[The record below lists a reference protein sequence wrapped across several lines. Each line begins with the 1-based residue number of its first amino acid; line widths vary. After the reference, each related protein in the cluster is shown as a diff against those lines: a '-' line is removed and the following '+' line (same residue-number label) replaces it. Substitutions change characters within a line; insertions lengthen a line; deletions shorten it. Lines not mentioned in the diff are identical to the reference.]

1 MILAN
6 INTTSYFFIK
16 GDFLIKQI
24 KKRNGSIVLFQPEK
38 IEEAIWKAVKSVGGT
53 DREKVKEIAKKVVIV
68 LENKFPDTIPN
79 VEDIQDSVEKT
90 LIEEGH
96 AKTAKAYILYRKAH
110 QEIREATHMFDSI
123 KAVDDYV
130 SVSDWLVNENSN
142 MGFSLQGLNNY
153 LSTKIISHYWL
164 KRIYPEAVRKAHE
177 EVDLHIHDLGTLGA
191 YCVGWDLQDLLKTG
205 FQGVSGKVASK
216 PAKHFRTALGQMVNF
231 FYTLQ
236 GESAGAQ
243 AFANV
248 DTLLAPFI
256 KYDNLDYNEVKQSIQ
271 EFVFNLAVPTR
282 VGFQSPFT
290 NITLDLKVP
299 DILKKEKVII
309 GGVEQ
314 KETYGDFQ
322 NEVTIF
328 NKAFAEVM
336 CQGDAEGR
344 VFTFPIPTYN
354 ITKDFDWDNED
365 YNSIW
370 EMTGKYGI
378 PYFSNFVN
386 SDMSPDDARS
396 MCLHGDEEIL
406 VKIDGKLER
415 TTMKCLI
422 ETYGGEGW
430 NKCNHNIKVLSL
442 DEDYK
447 LRWSGIKNF
456 LKVKKKGLRS
466 IITKD
471 GKMCKLSMNH
481 PVMVLT
487 EDGLKQ
493 KFASDLKINDYMIS
507 LKSAEGL
514 LSKKCSKFGSYV
526 LNKDLAFFFGFFT
539 ADGNYLYKSKTKITR
554 GMQLSFNAKNKD
566 QIDLLKGLIY
576 KLFKYKAKEKKD
588 PRYNTYYLYIYNS
601 NLANLSY
608 NFGFKKYGR
617 LPNILFNS
625 PKEVIES
632 FLKGFFLGDGYAKR
646 NEIHINDNLLI
657 RDLTLLYSL
666 IGLPNILKIKE
677 RSQRLYLNKK
687 TNNKNVIGCVVNCL
701 NELIPGFLAKSTYLV
716 PGLNKNRMVGQLTLQ
731 KYNAE
736 TLLSRK
742 ILESD
747 IYPVRV
753 VEIQDTAENIEDF
766 YDIEL
771 ERDHIF
777 VHSLG
782 TLTHNCCRL
791 RIDQR
796 ELKRR
801 GGGLFGASPKTG
813 SLGVVTLNMPRIGF
827 ISVDEN
833 EFFLNLSNLMELA
846 KESLEI
852 KRKAVESF
860 TEKGLYP
867 YSKFYL
873 RSIKEDYG
881 KYWKNHFSTI
891 GILGM
896 NEAIVNF
903 MPGENIATP
912 SGSKFAIKVLDFMRS
927 KLGDF
932 QEETGNLYNLE
943 ATPGESTTHR
953 FALADKKRFVRIKV
967 ANDEDVRNGAKPFYT
982 NSTHLP
988 VNYSDDL
995 FEVLELQDPLQV
1007 KYTGG
1012 TVIHGFVGERL
1023 EANMVKELVRKITS
1037 NFHLPYFTLTPTFSI
1052 CPKHSYLEGDHEYC
1066 PKCDIEIGYK
1076 GVKNGENKM

>member
-1 MILAN
+1 MILTT
-6 INTTSYFFIK
+6 INTTSYFYIK
-16 GDFLIKQI
+16 GDFLVKQI
-24 KKRNGSIVLFQPEK
+24 KKRDGSIVLFQQEK

-53 DREKVKEIAKKVVIV
+53 DREKVKEITKKTVLL
-68 LENKFPDTIPN
+68 LENKFPDTIPS
-79 VEDIQDSVEKT
+79 VEDIQDAVEKI

-96 AKTAKAYILYRKAH
+96 AKTAKAYILYRKTH

-123 KAVDDYV
+123 KAVDDYI

-205 FQGVSGKVASK
+205 FKGVSGKVASK

-256 KYDNLDYNEVKQSIQ
+256 KYDNIDYKEVKQALQ
-271 EFVFNLAVPTR
+271 EFLFNLSVPTR

-299 DILKKEKVII
+299 DMLKKEKVII

-322 NEVTIF
+322 KEVTIF
-328 NKAFAEVM
+328 NKAFAEIM

-365 YNSIW
+365 YNLIW

-396 MCLHGDEEIL
+396 MC
-406 VKIDGKLER
+406 
-415 TTMKCLI
+415 
-422 ETYGGEGW
+422 
-430 NKCNHNIKVLSL
+430 
-442 DEDYK
+442 
-447 LRWSGIKNF
+447 
-456 LKVKKKGLRS
+456 
-466 IITKD
+466 
-471 GKMCKLSMNH
+471 
-481 PVMVLT
+481 
-487 EDGLKQ
+487 
-493 KFASDLKINDYMIS
+493 
-507 LKSAEGL
+507 
-514 LSKKCSKFGSYV
+514 
-526 LNKDLAFFFGFFT
+526 
-539 ADGNYLYKSKTKITR
+539 
-554 GMQLSFNAKNKD
+554 
-566 QIDLLKGLIY
+566 
-576 KLFKYKAKEKKD
+576 
-588 PRYNTYYLYIYNS
+588 
-601 NLANLSY
+601 
-608 NFGFKKYGR
+608 
-617 LPNILFNS
+617 
-625 PKEVIES
+625 
-632 FLKGFFLGDGYAKR
+632 
-646 NEIHINDNLLI
+646 
-657 RDLTLLYSL
+657 
-666 IGLPNILKIKE
+666 
-677 RSQRLYLNKK
+677 
-687 TNNKNVIGCVVNCL
+687 
-701 NELIPGFLAKSTYLV
+701 
-716 PGLNKNRMVGQLTLQ
+716 
-731 KYNAE
+731 
-736 TLLSRK
+736 
-742 ILESD
+742 
-747 IYPVRV
+747 
-753 VEIQDTAENIEDF
+753 
-766 YDIEL
+766 
-771 ERDHIF
+771 
-777 VHSLG
+777 
-782 TLTHNCCRL
+782 CRL

-801 GGGLFGASPKTG
+801 GGGLFGANPLTG
-813 SLGVVTLNMPRIGF
+813 SLGVVTLNMSRIGF

-852 KRKAVESF
+852 KRKAIESF
-860 TEKGLYP
+860 TEIGLYP

-873 RSIKEDYG
+873 RSIKESYG

-912 SGSKFAIKVLDFMRS
+912 AGSKFAIKVLDFMRS

-967 ANDEDVRNGAKPFYT
+967 ANDEDVRKGAKPFYT

-1037 NFHLPYFTLTPTFSI
+1037 NFHLPYFTLTPTFSV
-1052 CPKHSYLEGDHEYC
+1052 CPKHGYLTGDHEYC
-1066 PKCDIEIGYK
+1066 PKCDQEIGYK

>member
-1 MILAN
+1 MILTT

-24 KKRNGSIVLFQPEK
+24 KKRNGSIVLFQPDK

-53 DREKVKEIAKKVVIV
+53 DREKVKEIAKKVVLLV
-68 LENKFPDTIPN
+68 DDKFKDTIPS
-79 VEDIQDSVEKT
+79 VEDIQDAVEKI

-96 AKTAKAYILYRKAH
+96 AKTAKAYILYRKTH

-123 KAVDDYV
+123 KAVDDYI

-205 FQGVSGKVASK
+205 FKGVSGKVASK

-256 KYDNLDYNEVKQSIQ
+256 KYDNIDYKEVKQALQ
-271 EFVFNLAVPTR
+271 EFLFNLSVPTR

-299 DILKKEKVII
+299 DMLKKEKVII

-322 NEVTIF
+322 KEVTIF
-328 NKAFAEVM
+328 NKAFAEIM

-365 YNSIW
+365 YNLIW

-396 MCLHGDEEIL
+396 MC
-406 VKIDGKLER
+406 
-415 TTMKCLI
+415 
-422 ETYGGEGW
+422 
-430 NKCNHNIKVLSL
+430 
-442 DEDYK
+442 
-447 LRWSGIKNF
+447 
-456 LKVKKKGLRS
+456 
-466 IITKD
+466 
-471 GKMCKLSMNH
+471 
-481 PVMVLT
+481 
-487 EDGLKQ
+487 
-493 KFASDLKINDYMIS
+493 
-507 LKSAEGL
+507 
-514 LSKKCSKFGSYV
+514 
-526 LNKDLAFFFGFFT
+526 
-539 ADGNYLYKSKTKITR
+539 
-554 GMQLSFNAKNKD
+554 
-566 QIDLLKGLIY
+566 
-576 KLFKYKAKEKKD
+576 
-588 PRYNTYYLYIYNS
+588 
-601 NLANLSY
+601 
-608 NFGFKKYGR
+608 
-617 LPNILFNS
+617 
-625 PKEVIES
+625 
-632 FLKGFFLGDGYAKR
+632 
-646 NEIHINDNLLI
+646 
-657 RDLTLLYSL
+657 
-666 IGLPNILKIKE
+666 
-677 RSQRLYLNKK
+677 
-687 TNNKNVIGCVVNCL
+687 
-701 NELIPGFLAKSTYLV
+701 
-716 PGLNKNRMVGQLTLQ
+716 
-731 KYNAE
+731 
-736 TLLSRK
+736 
-742 ILESD
+742 
-747 IYPVRV
+747 
-753 VEIQDTAENIEDF
+753 
-766 YDIEL
+766 
-771 ERDHIF
+771 
-777 VHSLG
+777 
-782 TLTHNCCRL
+782 CRL
-791 RIDQR
+791 RIDKR

-801 GGGLFGASPKTG
+801 GGGLFGANPLTGCYDDKTEILTENGWKFFKDLTKDENVFTLRSDNKIELNKPTKLFKYNYEGEMFHFKAKSLDLFVTPNHRMVIDQVESKKRKFVEAQFFNVDSHRIPKKSEWDKEDIEWFILPSIEFTKYGRQGRTPYQTFRDQIKIKMDTWLKFFGIWVAEGYTDNEKIAKRHGYRVGISQVDSKKRSEIKEVLDELPFNYRTEDTNFIICNKQLWKYLRQFGNKYQKHIPLEIKSLSKRQLSILFNWLVKGDGHVRKKTG
-813 SLGVVTLNMPRIGF
+813 QINYWTASKKLADDIQEIILKLGCLGTISIQKGKISKIGKRLIKSSTIYVIGLQKSNHYRLRKHNITKKQYKGLVFCCEVKNNTVFVRRNGRVSWCGNSLGVVTLNMSRIGF

-852 KRKAVESF
+852 KRKAIESF
-860 TEKGLYP
+860 TEIGLYP

-873 RSIKEDYG
+873 RNIKESYG

-903 MPGENIATP
+903 MSGENIATP
-912 SGSKFAIKVLDFMRS
+912 VGNKFAIKVLDFMRS

-995 FEVLELQDPLQV
+995 FEVLELQDQLQV

-1037 NFHLPYFTLTPTFSI
+1037 NFHLPYFTLTPTFSV
-1052 CPKHSYLEGDHEYC
+1052 CPKHGYLSGDHEYC
-1066 PKCDIEIGYK
+1066 PRCDQEIGYK
-1076 GVKNGENKM
+1076 EVKNGENKM